1 MLPKDSKNLRDG
13 QNGPIGAEFP
23 LAIAIALRQEMEASR
38 RSVKTIAR
46 WTGASERTVQNWLG
60 AVRGPSGAHLVA
72 LARHSAAVHAAYL
85 GLCGRTRSQSVDID
99 ASVALL
105 QSVIA
110 MLTGDN

>member
-13 QNGPIGAEFP
+13 QNEPIGAEFP
-23 LAIAIALRQEMEASR
+23 LAIAIALRQEMETSR
-38 RSVKTIAR
+38 RSIKSIAR

-72 LARHSAAVHAAYL
+72 LARHSAPVHAAFL
-85 GLCGRTRSQSVDID
+85 GLCGRSESRPADIE

-105 QSVIA
+105 QRVIA